1 MSIFEKIKEEAL
13 NQFIEVIEWL
23 DNTGDTILYRFPV
36 HGQEIKNGAQLIVR
50 ESQTAVFVFEGQVAD
65 VFTPGRYTIEGGNTP
80 ILSKL
85 GAWKYGF
92 NSPIKSEVYFV
103 NTKQFTDMKWGT
115 SNPIMLRD
123 ADFGIVRLR
132 AFGAYSLR
140 VADPAEFIR
149 QIAGTNAQFQTEDI
163 DGQLKRAIVTEFSD
177 ALGEMKIPA
186 LDLAAQYKELGE
198 AIRAKINEDFSGYGL
213 EVTKFYVENISLPP
227 EVEAAMDKRASMG
240 ALGDAQKYMQFQA
253 ADALRDAAQNE
264 GGGAGLGA
272 GLGAGFAVGNQMA
285 NVFGGGQGPRRR
297 SGRRRGNGAMPEPA
311 ASRTPRALN
320 SARIAAAR
328 WKSQRYRASNAG
340 PSCARAPSSARNA
353 DRARKRPSAPTA
365 STSSRRAL
373 NSAPNAARKRKQ
385 PGKYVRIYI
394 LIRRIPEEFRDAF
407 LACTAEER

>member
-1 MSIFEKIKEEAL
+1 MSIFDKVKQEAL

-23 DNTGDTILYRFPV
+23 DATQDTILYRFPV
-36 HGQEIKNGAQLIVR
+36 AGEEIKNGAQLIVR
-50 ESQTAVFVFEGQVAD
+50 ESQAAVFVFEGQVAD
-65 VFTPGRYTIEGGNTP
+65 VFSPGQYTIDGGNTP

-92 NSPIKSEVYFV
+92 NSPFKSEVYFV

-140 VADPAEFIR
+140 VSDPAEFIR
-149 QIAGTNAQFQTEDI
+149 QIAGTNAHFQTEDI
-163 DGQLKRAIVTEFSD
+163 DGQLKRGIVTEFSD

-198 AIRAKINEDFSGYGL
+198 AIRGKINEEFKTWGI
-213 EVTKFYVENISLPP
+213 EVMKFFVENISLPP

-264 GGGAGLGA
+264 GGAAGLGA
-272 GLGAGFAVGNQMA
+272 GLGAGFAVGGQMA
-285 NVFGGGQGPRRR
+285 NVFGQQSGAGSQGGGQ
-297 SGRRRGNGAMPEPA
+297 PA
-311 ASRTPRALN
+311 A
-320 SARIAAAR
+320 
-328 WKSQRYRASNAG
+328 Q
-340 PSCARAPSSARNA
+340 
-353 DRARKRPSAPTA
+353 TA
-365 STSSRRAL
+365 SIPCPTCSK
-373 NSAPNAARKRKQ
+373 PNAAGVKFCSECGGKMEIAKVPCVKCGADLREGAKFCSECGSSQEKAKCANCQ
-385 PGKYVRIYI
+385 YELAPGAKFC
-394 LIRRIPEEFRDAF
+394 PE
-407 LACTAEER
+407 CGTKTVQ

>member
-1 MSIFEKIKEEAL
+1 MGIFDRLNPL

-23 DNTGDTILYRFPV
+23 DDSGSTMLYRFPV
-36 HGQEIKNGAQLIVR
+36 AEQEIKNGARLTVR
-50 ESQTAVFVFEGQVAD
+50 ESQTAVFVFQGQIAD
-65 VFTPGRYTIEGGNTP
+65 VFPPGMYTIDGGNTP

-92 NSPIKSEVYFV
+92 NSPFKSEVYFV

-140 VADPAEFIR
+140 VANPSEFIK

-177 ALGEMKIPA
+177 ALGELKIPA
-186 LDLAAQYKELGE
+186 LDLAAQYKEIGE
-198 AIRAKINEDFSGYGL
+198 KIRGMINDDFKGYGL
-213 EVTKFYVENISLPP
+213 EVTKFYVENVSLPP

-240 ALGDAQKYMQFQA
+240 ALGAAQKYMQFQA

-272 GLGAGFAVGNQMA
+272 GLGAGFAVGGQMA
-285 NVFGGGQGPRRR
+285 NAFGANPQGGGT
-297 SGRRRGNGAMPEPA
+297 A
-311 ASRTPRALN
+311 AGVACPGCGKQN
-320 SARIAAAR
+320 NAAA
-328 WKSQRYRASNAG
+328 K
-340 PSCARAPSSARNA
+340 
-353 DRARKRPSAPTA
+353 
-365 STSSRRAL
+365 
-373 NSAPNAARKRKQ
+373 
-385 PGKYVRIYI
+385 
-394 LIRRIPEEFRDAF
+394 
-407 LACTAEER
+407 

>member
-1 MSIFEKIKEEAL
+1 MSILDKVKEAAL

-23 DNTGDTILYRFPV
+23 DESRDTLLYRFPV
-36 HGQEIKNGAQLIVR
+36 AGQEIKNGAQLIVR
-50 ESQTAVFVFEGQVAD
+50 ESQAAVFVFEGQVAD
-65 VFTPGRYTIEGGNTP
+65 VFTPGRYTVEGGNTP

-140 VADPAEFIR
+140 VADPGEFIK
-149 QIAGTNAQFQTEDI
+149 QIAGTNAHFQTEDI

-227 EVEAAMDKRASMG
+227 EVEAAMDKRSSMG
-240 ALGDAQKYMQFQA
+240 ALGDANRYMQFQA

-285 NVFGGGQGPRRR
+285 NAFGSANAQGGGA
-297 SGRRRGNGAMPEPA
+297 SGAAPSTVACPNCGKQNNPA
-311 ASRTPRALN
+311 AKFCADCGGKMEVAKVPCVKCGAQLREGAKFCSECGSSQEKEKCANCQHEL
-320 SARIAAAR
+320 AAGA
-328 WKSQRYRASNAG
+328 KFCPECG
-340 PSCARAPSSARNA
+340 T
-353 DRARKRPSAPTA
+353 KTE
-365 STSSRRAL
+365 
-373 NSAPNAARKRKQ
+373 AA
-385 PGKYVRIYI
+385 
-394 LIRRIPEEFRDAF
+394 
-407 LACTAEER
+407 

>member
-1 MSIFEKIKEEAL
+1 MSIIDRIKEEAL

-50 ESQTAVFVFEGQVAD
+50 ESQAAVFVHEGQVAD

-85 GAWKYGF
+85 GAWKHGF

-149 QIAGTNAQFQTEDI
+149 EVAGTNAHFQTDDI

-177 ALGEMKIPA
+177 AIGEMKIPA

-198 AIRAKINEDFSGYGL
+198 AIRAKINEDFKGYGL

-240 ALGDAQKYMQFQA
+240 ALGDAERYMQFQA

-285 NVFGGGQGPRRR
+285 NVFGGGQGPGGGGGQQQ
-297 SGRRRGNGAMPEPA
+297 SAPA
-311 ASRTPRALN
+311 ATVAC
-320 SARIAAAR
+320 
-328 WKSQRYRASNAG
+328 
-340 PSCARAPSSARNA
+340 PSCN
-353 DRARKRPSAPTA
+353 KQ
-365 STSSRRAL
+365 
-373 NSAPNAARKRKQ
+373 NAAGTKFCSDCGGKMEVAKVPCVKCGAELREGAKFCSDCGSSQEKAKCANCQ
-385 PGKYVRIYI
+385 HELAPGAKFC
-394 LIRRIPEEFRDAF
+394 PECGTKTEA
-407 LACTAEER
+407 AG

>member
-1 MSIFEKIKEEAL
+1 MSIFDKVKDAAM

-23 DNTGDTILYRFPV
+23 DESKDTLLYRFPV
-36 HGQEIKNGAQLIVR
+36 AGQEIKNGAQLIVR
-50 ESQTAVFVFEGQVAD
+50 ESQAAVFVFEGQVAD
-65 VFTPGRYTIEGGNTP
+65 VFTPGRYTVEGGNTP

-140 VADPAEFIR
+140 VADPSEFIK

-177 ALGEMKIPA
+177 AIGEMKIPA

-227 EVEAAMDKRASMG
+227 EVEEAMDKRASMG

-272 GLGAGFAVGNQMA
+272 GLGAGFAVGGQMA
-285 NVFGGGQGPRRR
+285 NAFGGNPQGGGGSSATTVPCP
-297 SGRRRGNGAMPEPA
+297 GCGKQNNPA
-311 ASRTPRALN
+311 AKFCADCGGKMEVSKVPCVKCGAELREGAKFCSECGTSQEKTKCANCQHELAAGAKFCPECGTQTPE
-320 SARIAAAR
+320 AA
-328 WKSQRYRASNAG
+328 
-340 PSCARAPSSARNA
+340 
-353 DRARKRPSAPTA
+353 
-365 STSSRRAL
+365 
-373 NSAPNAARKRKQ
+373 
-385 PGKYVRIYI
+385 
-394 LIRRIPEEFRDAF
+394 
-407 LACTAEER
+407 

>member
-1 MSIFEKIKEEAL
+1 MSFFDKVKEAAM

-23 DNTGDTILYRFPV
+23 DDSGDTILYRFPV
-36 HGQEIKNGAQLIVR
+36 YQQEIKNGAQLIVR
-50 ESQTAVFVFEGQVAD
+50 ESQVAVFVFEGQVAD
-65 VFTPGRYTIEGGNTP
+65 VFAPGRYTIDGGNTP

-85 GAWKYGF
+85 GAWKHGF
-92 NSPIKSEVYFV
+92 NSPMKSEVYFV

-140 VADPAEFIR
+140 VADPATFIKEV
-149 QIAGTNAQFQTEDI
+149 AGTNAHFQTEDI
-163 DGQLKRAIVTEFSD
+163 DTQLKRAIVTEFSD
-177 ALGEMKIPA
+177 AVAEMKIPA

-198 AIRAKINEDFSGYGL
+198 AIRAKINEDFKTYGL

-240 ALGDAQKYMQFQA
+240 ALGDANKYMQFQA

-285 NVFGGGQGPRRR
+285 NVFGGQQGGQS
-297 SGRRRGNGAMPEPA
+297 SGGGQQTQTVPC
-311 ASRTPRALN
+311 
-320 SARIAAAR
+320 
-328 WKSQRYRASNAG
+328 
-340 PSCARAPSSARNA
+340 PSCG
-353 DRARKRPSAPTA
+353 KQ
-365 STSSRRAL
+365 
-373 NSAPNAARKRKQ
+373 NAAGVKFCSDCGGKMEIAKVPCVKCGADLREGAKFCSECGSSQEKPKCANCQ
-385 PGKYVRIYI
+385 AELAPGAKFC
-394 LIRRIPEEFRDAF
+394 PECGTKTEGQ
-407 LACTAEER
+407 

>member
-1 MSIFEKIKEEAL
+1 MSILDKVKDAAL

-23 DNTGDTILYRFPV
+23 DESKDTLLYRFPAS
-36 HGQEIKNGAQLIVR
+36 GQEIKNGAQLIVR
-50 ESQTAVFVFEGQVAD
+50 ESQAAVFVFEGQVAD
-65 VFTPGRYTIEGGNTP
+65 VFTPGRYTVEGGNTP

-140 VADPAEFIR
+140 VADPSEFIK
-149 QIAGTNAQFQTEDI
+149 QIAGTNAQFHTEDI

-186 LDLAAQYKELGE
+186 LDLAARYKELGE

-227 EVEAAMDKRASMG
+227 EVEAAMDKRSSMG
-240 ALGDAQKYMQFQA
+240 ALGDAQTYMQFQA

-272 GLGAGFAVGNQMA
+272 GLGAGFAVGGQMA
-285 NVFGGGQGPRRR
+285 NAFGGNPQGGGGSAAATVPCP
-297 SGRRRGNGAMPEPA
+297 GCGKQNNPA
-311 ASRTPRALN
+311 AKFCADCGGKMEVAKVPCVKCGAELREGAKFCSECGSSQEKAKCSNCQYELAAGAKFCPECGTKTPE
-320 SARIAAAR
+320 AA
-328 WKSQRYRASNAG
+328 
-340 PSCARAPSSARNA
+340 
-353 DRARKRPSAPTA
+353 
-365 STSSRRAL
+365 
-373 NSAPNAARKRKQ
+373 
-385 PGKYVRIYI
+385 
-394 LIRRIPEEFRDAF
+394 
-407 LACTAEER
+407 